1 MDADPV
7 LWDTILWTV
16 ICCIEAG
23 LMALFAA
30 MLRGR
35 DAHPARRSSVL
46 QSAA

>member
-16 ICCIEAG
+16 ICGIETG

-30 MLRGR
+30 MLRDR
-35 DAHPARRSSVL
+35 DAHPAPRSSVL
-46 QSAA
+46 EPAA